1 MILPGTL
8 LRIDAICGGLVMS
21 GGLKELGGMIA
32 PRWMEL
38 AVGGGVYGALSLLV
52 LRLELKAR
60 RRRGE
65 RRREEELAAYA
76 ELDVRVRGDGET
88 KELAARVSRVVA
100 VKSAFRRAA
109 VMVRGRDGRLCVAA
123 SVGMEEV
130 TVGWLNAW
138 GSGLERG
145 GGRRGE
151 SGLGVRVGA
160 RSFAVVLDRIGA
172 EGGYRRAIVLP
183 FWTMGGSLLG
193 VLALGADG
201 SMSVRR
207 SLLMKALEPVEA
219 LALKV
224 ERALENAALAE
235 KLMGAE
241 RLAGMGLLA
250 GGMAHALNNPLTAVL
265 GFAELIADTTGEA
278 RVREDAQII
287 VHEALRMRT
296 TVETL
301 LDFWRS
307 GDGSGEL
314 VDVADLV
321 RERAG
326 ACVEKL
332 EERGVRM
339 VVDASREVLVR
350 GRRSRLTL
358 VLEHLLNNAAQA
370 LANEEVVERG
380 EELMIRV
387 SVARDDAVVHLMVS
401 DSGLGFREPERVF
414 EGDRVGLGLSV
425 CYGIVH
431 EHGGEIRAF
440 NLSPHGA
447 AVAVEL
453 PVAEKQISPPST
465 GSGCGMTNKKAE
477 PMAQA

>member
-1 MILPGTL
+1 
-8 LRIDAICGGLVMS
+8 MS
-21 GGLKELGGMIA
+21 GGLKELAGLIA
-32 PRWMEL
+32 LPWKEL
-38 AVGGGVYGALSLLV
+38 AAGGGIFGALSLLV
-52 LRLELKAR
+52 LRLELKAG

-65 RRREEELAAYA
+65 RRREEELTAYA
-76 ELDVRVRGDGET
+76 ELDVRVQGDGET
-88 KELAARVSRVVA
+88 KELASRVSRAVA
-100 VKSAFRRAA
+100 VNSPFHRVAM
-109 VMVRGRDGRLCVAA
+109 MVCRDGRLSVAA
-123 SVGMEEV
+123 NVGMDEV

-138 GSGLERG
+138 GTELKRG

-160 RSFAVVLDRIGA
+160 RSFAVVLDRVGG
-172 EGGYRRAIVLP
+172 EGGYRCAIVLP

-193 VLALGADG
+193 VLALGADS

-207 SLLMKALEPVEA
+207 SLLMKALEPLES

-224 ERALENAALAE
+224 ERGLETAALAE
-235 KLMGAE
+235 KLMRAE

-265 GFAELIADTTGEA
+265 GFAELIADTTGEV
-278 RVREDAQII
+278 RVREDAQVIAR
-287 VHEALRMRT
+287 EALRMRT

-301 LDFWRS
+301 LDFWKPVEVP
-307 GDGSGEL
+307 DEL
-314 VDVADLV
+314 VDVVDLV

-326 ACVEKL
+326 ACAGMLK
-332 EERGVRM
+332 ERGVRM
-339 VVDASREVLVR
+339 GVEAGGVALVR
-350 GRRSRLTL
+350 GNTGRLRQM
-358 VLEHLLNNAAQA
+358 LEHLLNNAAQA

-380 EELMIRV
+380 EELVIRV
-387 SVARDDAVVHLMVS
+387 SVVRDEALVHLMVS

-414 EGDRVGLGLSV
+414 EGDGLGFGLSI

-453 PVAEKQISPPST
+453 PVAEKQIPPHST
-465 GSGCGMTNKKAE
+465 SLRAGCFAAE
-477 PMAQA
+477 

>member
-21 GGLKELGGMIA
+21 GGLKELGGMVA
-32 PRWMEL
+32 LRWMEL

-60 RRRGE
+60 RRRGQ

-76 ELDVRVRGDGET
+76 GLDVRVRGDGET
-88 KELAARVSRVVA
+88 KELAARVSRAVA
-100 VKSAFRRAA
+100 SKSGFHR
-109 VMVRGRDGRLCVAA
+109 VGMMVRGRDGRLCVTA
-123 SVGMEEV
+123 SVGMDEV

-138 GSGLERG
+138 GMGLERG

-160 RSFAVVLDRIGA
+160 RSFALVLDRIGG

-193 VLALGADG
+193 VLALGADS

-224 ERALENAALAE
+224 ERALENAALAQ
-235 KLMGAE
+235 KLIQAE
-241 RLAGMGLLA
+241 RSAEMGLLA

-265 GFAELIADTTGEA
+265 GFAELIADTTSES
-278 RVREDAQII
+278 RVREDAQVIAR
-287 VHEALRMRT
+287 EALRIRT

-301 LDFWRS
+301 LDFWRPVDGS
-307 GDGSGEL
+307 GDGWGEL
-314 VDVADLV
+314 VDVVDLV

-326 ACVEKL
+326 ACAGKL

-339 VVDASREVLVR
+339 VVDAGGEALVR
-350 GRRSRLTL
+350 GKRSRLTL

-387 SVARDDAVVHLMVS
+387 SVVRDDAVMHLMVS
-401 DSGLGFREPERVF
+401 DSGLGFREPPERVF
-414 EGDRVGLGLSV
+414 EGDGVGLGLSV

-453 PVAEKQISPPST
+453 PVAEKQISPLRSEMT
-465 GSGCGMTNKKAE
+465 SKKSGAV
-477 PMAQA
+477 A

>member
-1 MILPGTL
+1 
-8 LRIDAICGGLVMS
+8 MS
-21 GGLKELGGMIA
+21 GGLKELAGLIA
-32 PRWMEL
+32 LPWKEL
-38 AVGGGVYGALSLLV
+38 AAGGGIFGALSLLV
-52 LRLELKAR
+52 LRLELKAG

-65 RRREEELAAYA
+65 RRREEELTAYA

-88 KELAARVSRVVA
+88 KELASRVSRAVA
-100 VKSAFRRAA
+100 VNSAFHRVAM
-109 VMVRGRDGRLCVAA
+109 MVCRDGRLSVAA
-123 SVGMEEV
+123 NVGMDEV
-130 TVGWLNAW
+130 TIGWLNSW
-138 GSGLERG
+138 GERKGLQRG

-151 SGLGVRVGA
+151 SGLGMRVGA
-160 RSFAVVLDRIGA
+160 RSFAVVLDRIGG

-193 VLALGADG
+193 VLAVGADS

-235 KLMGAE
+235 KLMRAE

-265 GFAELIADTTGEA
+265 GFAELIADTTGEV
-278 RVREDAQII
+278 RVREDAQVIAR
-287 VHEALRMRT
+287 EALRMRT

-301 LDFWRS
+301 LDFWRPVEVP
-307 GDGSGEL
+307 DEL
-314 VDVADLV
+314 VDVVDLV

-326 ACVEKL
+326 ACAGMLK
-332 EERGVRM
+332 ERGVRM
-339 VVDASREVLVR
+339 GVEAGGVALVR
-350 GRRSRLTL
+350 GNTGRLRQM
-358 VLEHLLNNAAQA
+358 LEHLLNNAAQA
-370 LANEEVVERG
+370 LANEEVVERR
-380 EELMIRV
+380 EELVIRV
-387 SVARDDAVVHLMVS
+387 SVVRDEALVHLMVS

-414 EGDRVGLGLSV
+414 EGDGLGFGLSI

-431 EHGGEIRAF
+431 EHRGEIRAF

-453 PVAEKQISPPST
+453 PVAEKQIPPHST
-465 GSGCGMTNKKAE
+465 SLRAGCFAAE
-477 PMAQA
+477 

>member
-1 MILPGTL
+1 
-8 LRIDAICGGLVMS
+8 MS
-21 GGLKELGGMIA
+21 GGLKELAGLIA
-32 PRWMEL
+32 LPWKEL
-38 AVGGGVYGALSLLV
+38 AAGGGIFGALSLLV
-52 LRLELKAR
+52 LRLELKAG

-65 RRREEELAAYA
+65 RRREEELTAYA

-88 KELAARVSRVVA
+88 KELASRVSRAVA
-100 VKSAFRRAA
+100 VNSAFHRVAM
-109 VMVRGRDGRLCVAA
+109 MVCRDGRLSVAA
-123 SVGMEEV
+123 NVGMDEV
-130 TVGWLNAW
+130 TIGWLNSW
-138 GSGLERG
+138 GERKGLQRG

-151 SGLGVRVGA
+151 SGLGMRVGA
-160 RSFAVVLDRIGA
+160 RSFAVVLDRIGG

-193 VLALGADG
+193 VLAVGADS

-235 KLMGAE
+235 KLMRAE

-265 GFAELIADTTGEA
+265 GFAELIADTTGEV
-278 RVREDAQII
+278 RVREDAQVIAR
-287 VHEALRMRT
+287 EALRMRT

-301 LDFWRS
+301 LDFWRPVEGSGWGEAS
-307 GDGSGEL
+307 GDL
-314 VDVADLV
+314 VDVVDLV
-321 RERAG
+321 RERVAACAG
-326 ACVEKL
+326 KL

-339 VVDASREVLVR
+339 VVEASGEAVVR
-350 GRRSRLTL
+350 GNGGRLRQM
-358 VLEHLLNNAAQA
+358 LEHLLNNAAQA
-370 LANEEVVERG
+370 LANEEVVERR
-380 EELMIRV
+380 EELVIRV
-387 SVARDDAVVHLMVS
+387 SVVRDEALVHLMVS

-414 EGDRVGLGLSV
+414 EGDGLGFGLSI

-431 EHGGEIRAF
+431 EHRGEIRAF

-453 PVAEKQISPPST
+453 PVAEKQIPPHST
-465 GSGCGMTNKKAE
+465 SLRAGCFAAE
-477 PMAQA
+477 